1 MATKKETDK
10 KVVEKADHKDGEKT
24 DKKGKKASGTAKKP
38 AAKKPATKESAAK
51 KPAAKKVE
59 AKKASA
65 KKPVAKKASKEES
78 PKEKAS
84 RGESSASVNPTKKD
98 SKSKGLT
105 AAQKKEIESFIESL
119 SNPSRRRRQEA
130 AHEIAEI
137 AQTTPEAFEGRVE
150 DLIDALYRP
159 EAQTR
164 WEILAALA
172 SLSESYGNEVIKAFD
187 GAEASLFDDTSSTVR
202 LAAFLFLTRYGATS
216 QKHSDQAWPLLNEA
230 IQCYHGDAEYYD
242 MLVGTLNF
250 AKGTVS
256 KETKAA
262 LKERFAFDA
271 ENATGYIQKF
281 SAEIVAAAQQLYFAA
296 RSFSRHGGCEEKRA
310 CICEG
315 ECA

>member
-24 DKKGKKASGTAKKP
+24 DKKSKKASGSAKKS
-38 AAKKPATKESAAK
+38 AAKESAAK
-51 KPAAKKVE
+51 KPVAKKV
-59 AKKASA
+59 AA
-65 KKPVAKKASKEES
+65 KKPVAKKVAAKKASTKKPSTKKPAAKKASKEKIS
-78 PKEKAS
+78 KEEPSVQAS
-84 RGESSASVNPTKKD
+84 PTKKD

-172 SLSESYGNEVIKAFD
+172 SFSESYGNEVIKAFD

-250 AKGTVS
+250 AKGVVS

-281 SAEIVAAAQQLYFAA
+281 SAEIVAAAQ
-296 RSFSRHGGCEEKRA
+296 
-310 CICEG
+310 
-315 ECA
+315 

>member
-24 DKKGKKASGTAKKP
+24 DKKGKKASGTTKKTTAKKP
-38 AAKKPATKESAAK
+38 AAKESAAK
-51 KPAAKKVE
+51 KPAAKKV
-59 AKKASA
+59 AARKASA
-65 KKPVAKKASKEES
+65 KKPAAKKASKE
-78 PKEKAS
+78 
-84 RGESSASVNPTKKD
+84 ESSASVNPTKKD

-119 SNPSRRRRQEA
+119 SNSSRRRRQEA

-137 AQTTPEAFEGRVE
+137 AQTAPEAFEGRVE

-250 AKGTVS
+250 AKGAVS

-281 SAEIVAAAQQLYFAA
+281 SAEIVAAAQ
-296 RSFSRHGGCEEKRA
+296 
-310 CICEG
+310 
-315 ECA
+315 

>member
-24 DKKGKKASGTAKKP
+24 DKKSKKASGTTKKS
-38 AAKKPATKESAAK
+38 T
-51 KPAAKKVE
+51 
-59 AKKASA
+59 A
-65 KKPVAKKASKEES
+65 KKPVAKESADKKVAAKKTSTKKPAAKKASKEES

-84 RGESSASVNPTKKD
+84 KEETSAPVSPTKKD
-98 SKSKGLT
+98 SKSKALT
-105 AAQKKEIESFIESL
+105 ATQKKEIESFIESL

-130 AHEIAEI
+130 AHKIAEI
-137 AQTTPEAFEGRVE
+137 AQTTPEAFAGRVE

-250 AKGTVS
+250 AKGAIS

-281 SAEIVAAAQQLYFAA
+281 SAEIVAAAQ
-296 RSFSRHGGCEEKRA
+296 
-310 CICEG
+310 
-315 ECA
+315 

>member
-24 DKKGKKASGTAKKP
+24 DKKGKKASGTAKKT
-38 AAKKPATKESAAK
+38 A
-51 KPAAKKVE
+51 
-59 AKKASA
+59 A
-65 KKPVAKKASKEES
+65 KKPVAKKVAAK
-78 PKEKAS
+78 KAS
-84 RGESSASVNPTKKD
+84 APVSPTKKD

-137 AQTTPEAFEGRVE
+137 AQTAPEAFEGRVE

-172 SLSESYGNEVIKAFD
+172 NLSELYGNEVIKAFD

-250 AKGTVS
+250 AKGAVS

-281 SAEIVAAAQQLYFAA
+281 SAEIVAAAQ
-296 RSFSRHGGCEEKRA
+296 
-310 CICEG
+310 
-315 ECA
+315 

>member
-24 DKKGKKASGTAKKP
+24 DKKSKKASGTTKK
-38 AAKKPATKESAAK
+38 TAAK
-51 KPAAKKVE
+51 KPAAKGS
-59 AKKASA
+59 AA
-65 KKPVAKKASKEES
+65 KKPVAKKAPAKKAPAKKASKE
-78 PKEKAS
+78 
-84 RGESSASVNPTKKD
+84 ESSASVNPTKKD

-137 AQTTPEAFEGRVE
+137 AQTAPEAFEGRVE

-250 AKGTVS
+250 AKGAVS

-281 SAEIVAAAQQLYFAA
+281 SAEIVAAAQ
-296 RSFSRHGGCEEKRA
+296 
-310 CICEG
+310 
-315 ECA
+315 

>member
-24 DKKGKKASGTAKKP
+24 DKKSKKASGSAKKSAAKESTVKQADAKDSTANKTPTKKP
-38 AAKKPATKESAAK
+38 AAKKASTKKLTAK
-51 KPAAKKVE
+51 K
-59 AKKASA
+59 S
-65 KKPVAKKASKEES
+65 SKEES
-78 PKEKAS
+78 SKEKAS
-84 RGESSASVNPTKKD
+84 KGESSASVNPTKKD

-137 AQTTPEAFEGRVE
+137 AQTTPEVFEGRVE

-172 SLSESYGNEVIKAFD
+172 SLSEFYGNEVIKAFD

-250 AKGTVS
+250 AKGVVS

-281 SAEIVAAAQQLYFAA
+281 SAEIVAAAQ
-296 RSFSRHGGCEEKRA
+296 
-310 CICEG
+310 
-315 ECA
+315 

>member
-24 DKKGKKASGTAKKP
+24 DKKSKRASGTTKKFTAKKP
-38 AAKKPATKESAAK
+38 AAKESADKKVAAK
-51 KPAAKKVE
+51 KT
-59 AKKASA
+59 ST
-65 KKPVAKKASKEES
+65 KKPAAKKASKEES

-84 RGESSASVNPTKKD
+84 KEETSAPVSPTKKD

-137 AQTTPEAFEGRVE
+137 AQTTPEVFEGRVE

-250 AKGTVS
+250 AKGAIS

-281 SAEIVAAAQQLYFAA
+281 SAEIVAAAQ
-296 RSFSRHGGCEEKRA
+296 
-310 CICEG
+310 
-315 ECA
+315 

>member
-24 DKKGKKASGTAKKP
+24 DKKSKRASGTTKKFTAKKP
-38 AAKKPATKESAAK
+38 AAKESADKKVAAK
-51 KPAAKKVE
+51 KT
-59 AKKASA
+59 ST
-65 KKPVAKKASKEES
+65 KKPAAKKASKEES

-84 RGESSASVNPTKKD
+84 KEETSAPVSPTKKD

-105 AAQKKEIESFIESL
+105 ATQKKEIESFIESL

-250 AKGTVS
+250 AKGAIS
-256 KETKAA
+256 KETKTA

-281 SAEIVAAAQQLYFAA
+281 SAEIVVAAQ
-296 RSFSRHGGCEEKRA
+296 
-310 CICEG
+310 
-315 ECA
+315 

>member
-10 KVVEKADHKDGEKT
+10 KVVEKADHKDGEKA
-24 DKKGKKASGTAKKP
+24 DKKSKKASGTTKKT
-38 AAKKPATKESAAK
+38 AAK
-51 KPAAKKVE
+51 
-59 AKKASA
+59 
-65 KKPVAKKASKEES
+65 
-78 PKEKAS
+78 
-84 RGESSASVNPTKKD
+84 
-98 SKSKGLT
+98 
-105 AAQKKEIESFIESL
+105 
-119 SNPSRRRRQEA
+119 SRRRRQEA

-137 AQTTPEAFEGRVE
+137 AQTAPEVFEGRVE

-172 SLSESYGNEVIKAFD
+172 SLSEFYGNEVIKAFD

-250 AKGTVS
+250 AKGVVS

-281 SAEIVAAAQQLYFAA
+281 SAEIVAAAQ
-296 RSFSRHGGCEEKRA
+296 
-310 CICEG
+310 
-315 ECA
+315 

>member
-24 DKKGKKASGTAKKP
+24 DKKSKKASGTTKK
-38 AAKKPATKESAAK
+38 TAAK
-51 KPAAKKVE
+51 KPAAKGS
-59 AKKASA
+59 AA
-65 KKPVAKKASKEES
+65 KKPVAKKVAAKKAPAKKATAKKASKEES
-78 PKEKAS
+78 PKEKTS
-84 RGESSASVNPTKKD
+84 KEKTPKGESSASVNPTKKD

-137 AQTTPEAFEGRVE
+137 AQTAPEAFEGRVE

-250 AKGTVS
+250 AKGAVS

-281 SAEIVAAAQQLYFAA
+281 SAEIVAAAQ
-296 RSFSRHGGCEEKRA
+296 
-310 CICEG
+310 
-315 ECA
+315 

>member
-24 DKKGKKASGTAKKP
+24 DKKSKKASGTTKKP

-59 AKKASA
+59 AKKAST
-65 KKPVAKKASKEES
+65 KKPVAKKTSKEEPS
-78 PKEKAS
+78 KEKAS
-84 RGESSASVNPTKKD
+84 KGESSAPVSLTKKD

-164 WEILAALA
+164 WEILTALA

-250 AKGTVS
+250 AKGVVS

-281 SAEIVAAAQQLYFAA
+281 SAEIVAAAQQLYFSA

>member
-24 DKKGKKASGTAKKP
+24 DKKSKKASGSAKKS
-38 AAKKPATKESAAK
+38 AAKESAAK
-51 KPAAKKVE
+51 KPVAKKVA
-59 AKKASA
+59 AKKAST
-65 KKPVAKKASKEES
+65 KKPAAKKASKEES

-84 RGESSASVNPTKKD
+84 KEESSASVNPTKKD

-137 AQTTPEAFEGRVE
+137 AQTAPEAFEGRVE

-172 SLSESYGNEVIKAFD
+172 NLSELYGNEVIKAFD

-250 AKGTVS
+250 AKGAVS

-281 SAEIVAAAQQLYFAA
+281 SAEIVAAAQ
-296 RSFSRHGGCEEKRA
+296 
-310 CICEG
+310 
-315 ECA
+315 

>member
-24 DKKGKKASGTAKKP
+24 DKKSKKASGSAKKS
-38 AAKKPATKESAAK
+38 AAKESAAK
-51 KPAAKKVE
+51 KPAAKK
-59 AKKASA
+59 ASA
-65 KKPVAKKASKEES
+65 KKPAAKKASKEEPS
-78 PKEKAS
+78 KEKAS
-84 RGESSASVNPTKKD
+84 KGESSAPVSSTKKD

-105 AAQKKEIESFIESL
+105 ATQKKEIESFIESL

-250 AKGTVS
+250 AKGAVS

-281 SAEIVAAAQQLYFAA
+281 SAEIVAAAQ
-296 RSFSRHGGCEEKRA
+296 
-310 CICEG
+310 
-315 ECA
+315 

>member
-24 DKKGKKASGTAKKP
+24 DKKGKKASGTAKKT
-38 AAKKPATKESAAK
+38 AAKKPAAKESAAK
-51 KPAAKKVE
+51 KPAAKGS
-59 AKKASA
+59 AA
-65 KKPVAKKASKEES
+65 KKPVAKKASAKKA
-78 PKEKAS
+78 PAKKAS
-84 RGESSASVNPTKKD
+84 KEESSASVNPTKKD

-137 AQTTPEAFEGRVE
+137 AQTAPEAFEGRVE

-250 AKGTVS
+250 AKGAVS

-281 SAEIVAAAQQLYFAA
+281 SAEIVAAAQ
-296 RSFSRHGGCEEKRA
+296 
-310 CICEG
+310 
-315 ECA
+315 

>member
-10 KVVEKADHKDGEKT
+10 KVVEKADHKGGEKT
-24 DKKGKKASGTAKKP
+24 DKKSKRASGTTKKFTAKKP
-38 AAKKPATKESAAK
+38 AAKESADKKVAAK
-51 KPAAKKVE
+51 KT
-59 AKKASA
+59 ST
-65 KKPVAKKASKEES
+65 KKPAAKKASKEEF

-84 RGESSASVNPTKKD
+84 KEETPAPVSPTKKD
-98 SKSKGLT
+98 SKSKAFT
-105 AAQKKEIESFIESL
+105 ATQKKEIESFIESL

-172 SLSESYGNEVIKAFD
+172 SLSEPYGNEVIKAFD

-250 AKGTVS
+250 AKGVVS

-281 SAEIVAAAQQLYFAA
+281 SAEIVAAAQ
-296 RSFSRHGGCEEKRA
+296 
-310 CICEG
+310 
-315 ECA
+315 

>member
-10 KVVEKADHKDGEKT
+10 KVVEKAGHKDGEKT
-24 DKKGKKASGTAKKP
+24 DKKSKKASGTTKKFTAKKP
-38 AAKKPATKESAAK
+38 AAKESADKKVAAK
-51 KPAAKKVE
+51 KT
-59 AKKASA
+59 ST
-65 KKPVAKKASKEES
+65 KKPAAKKASKEEF

-84 RGESSASVNPTKKD
+84 KEEAPAPVSPTKKD
-98 SKSKGLT
+98 SKSKALT
-105 AAQKKEIESFIESL
+105 ATQKKEIESFIESL

-130 AHEIAEI
+130 AHKIAEI

-250 AKGTVS
+250 AKGAVS

-281 SAEIVAAAQQLYFAA
+281 SAEIVAAAQ
-296 RSFSRHGGCEEKRA
+296 
-310 CICEG
+310 
-315 ECA
+315 

>member
-24 DKKGKKASGTAKKP
+24 DKKSKRASGTTKKFTAKKP
-38 AAKKPATKESAAK
+38 AAKESADKKVAAK
-51 KPAAKKVE
+51 KT
-59 AKKASA
+59 ST
-65 KKPVAKKASKEES
+65 KKPAAKKASKEES

-84 RGESSASVNPTKKD
+84 KEETSAPVSPTKKD

-105 AAQKKEIESFIESL
+105 ATQKKEIESFIESL

-164 WEILAALA
+164 WEILTALA

-250 AKGTVS
+250 AKGAIS

-281 SAEIVAAAQQLYFAA
+281 SAEIVAAAQ
-296 RSFSRHGGCEEKRA
+296 
-310 CICEG
+310 
-315 ECA
+315 

>member
-10 KVVEKADHKDGEKT
+10 KVVEKADYKDGEKT
-24 DKKGKKASGTAKKP
+24 DKKSKKASGTTKKP

-59 AKKASA
+59 AKKAST

-216 QKHSDQAWPLLNEA
+216 QKHSDQAWPLLSEA

-250 AKGTVS
+250 AKGAVS

-281 SAEIVAAAQQLYFAA
+281 SAEIVAAAQ
-296 RSFSRHGGCEEKRA
+296 
-310 CICEG
+310 
-315 ECA
+315 

>member
-10 KVVEKADHKDGEKT
+10 KVVEKASHKDGEKT
-24 DKKGKKASGTAKKP
+24 DKKSKKASGTAKK
-38 AAKKPATKESAAK
+38 TAAK
-51 KPAAKKVE
+51 KPAAKESTVKQADVKDSTANKTPTKKVA

-65 KKPVAKKASKEES
+65 KKPAAKKSSKEEPS
-78 PKEKAS
+78 KEKAS
-84 RGESSASVNPTKKD
+84 KGESSASVNPTKKD

-137 AQTTPEAFEGRVE
+137 EQTAPEAFEGRVE

-250 AKGTVS
+250 AKGVVS

-281 SAEIVAAAQQLYFAA
+281 SAEIVAAAQ
-296 RSFSRHGGCEEKRA
+296 
-310 CICEG
+310 
-315 ECA
+315 

>member
-1 MATKKETDK
+1 MKLQRL
-10 KVVEKADHKDGEKT
+10 H
-24 DKKGKKASGTAKKP
+24 
-38 AAKKPATKESAAK
+38 
-51 KPAAKKVE
+51 
-59 AKKASA
+59 
-65 KKPVAKKASKEES
+65 
-78 PKEKAS
+78 
-84 RGESSASVNPTKKD
+84 N
-98 SKSKGLT
+98 
-105 AAQKKEIESFIESL
+105 
-119 SNPSRRRRQEA
+119 
-130 AHEIAEI
+130 
-137 AQTTPEAFEGRVE
+137 
-150 DLIDALYRP
+150 LIDALYRP

-172 SLSESYGNEVIKAFD
+172 NLSELYGNEVIKAFD

-250 AKGTVS
+250 AKGAVS

-281 SAEIVAAAQQLYFAA
+281 SAEIVAAAQ
-296 RSFSRHGGCEEKRA
+296 
-310 CICEG
+310 
-315 ECA
+315 

>member
-24 DKKGKKASGTAKKP
+24 DKKGKKASGTAKKT
-38 AAKKPATKESAAK
+38 AAKKPV
-51 KPAAKKVE
+51 AKKVA

-65 KKPVAKKASKEES
+65 KKPTAKKASKEES

-84 RGESSASVNPTKKD
+84 KEESSAPVSSTKKD
-98 SKSKGLT
+98 LKSKGLT
-105 AAQKKEIESFIESL
+105 AAQKKEIEAFIESL

-137 AQTTPEAFEGRVE
+137 AQTAPEAFEGRVE

-172 SLSESYGNEVIKAFD
+172 NLSELYGNEVIKAFD

-250 AKGTVS
+250 AKGAVS

-262 LKERFAFDA
+262 L
-271 ENATGYIQKF
+271 
-281 SAEIVAAAQQLYFAA
+281 
-296 RSFSRHGGCEEKRA
+296 
-310 CICEG
+310 
-315 ECA
+315 

>member
-24 DKKGKKASGTAKKP
+24 DKKSKRASGTTKKFTAKKP
-38 AAKKPATKESAAK
+38 AAKESADKKVAAK
-51 KPAAKKVE
+51 KT
-59 AKKASA
+59 ST
-65 KKPVAKKASKEES
+65 KKPAAKKASKEET
-78 PKEKAS
+78 
-84 RGESSASVNPTKKD
+84 SAPVSPTKKD
-98 SKSKGLT
+98 SKSKALT
-105 AAQKKEIESFIESL
+105 ATQKKEIESFIESL

-137 AQTTPEAFEGRVE
+137 AQTTPEAFAGRVE

-250 AKGTVS
+250 AKGAIS

-281 SAEIVAAAQQLYFAA
+281 SAEIVAAAQQLYFSA

>member
-24 DKKGKKASGTAKKP
+24 DKKSKKASGSAKKS
-38 AAKKPATKESAAK
+38 AAKESTVKKADAKESTASKTSTK
-51 KPAAKKVE
+51 KPAAKKVA
-59 AKKASA
+59 AKKTLTKKSA
-65 KKPVAKKASKEES
+65 AKKASKEES
-78 PKEKAS
+78 PKEKTS
-84 RGESSASVNPTKKD
+84 KEKTPKGESSAPVSPTKMD

-202 LAAFLFLTRYGATS
+202 LAAFLFLPRYGATS

-250 AKGTVS
+250 AKGAVS

-281 SAEIVAAAQQLYFAA
+281 SAEIVAAAQ
-296 RSFSRHGGCEEKRA
+296 
-310 CICEG
+310 
-315 ECA
+315 

>member
-10 KVVEKADHKDGEKT
+10 KVVEKADHKGGEKT
-24 DKKGKKASGTAKKP
+24 DKKSKKASGTTKKFTAKKP
-38 AAKKPATKESAAK
+38 AAKESADKKVAAK
-51 KPAAKKVE
+51 KT
-59 AKKASA
+59 ST
-65 KKPVAKKASKEES
+65 KKPAAKKASKEEF

-84 RGESSASVNPTKKD
+84 KEETPAPVSPTKKD
-98 SKSKGLT
+98 SKSKAFT
-105 AAQKKEIESFIESL
+105 ATQKKEIESFIESL

-172 SLSESYGNEVIKAFD
+172 SLSEPYGNEVIKAFD

-250 AKGTVS
+250 AKGVVS

-281 SAEIVAAAQQLYFAA
+281 SAEIVAAAQ
-296 RSFSRHGGCEEKRA
+296 
-310 CICEG
+310 
-315 ECA
+315 

>member
-1 MATKKETDK
+1 MATKRETDK

-24 DKKGKKASGTAKKP
+24 DKKSKKASGTTKKS
-38 AAKKPATKESAAK
+38 T
-51 KPAAKKVE
+51 
-59 AKKASA
+59 A
-65 KKPVAKKASKEES
+65 KKPVAKKVAAKKATAKKASKEES
-78 PKEKAS
+78 SKEKAS
-84 RGESSASVNPTKKD
+84 KGESSASVNPTKKD

-137 AQTTPEAFEGRVE
+137 AQTAPEAFEGRVE

-250 AKGTVS
+250 AKGAIS

-281 SAEIVAAAQQLYFAA
+281 SAEIVAAAQ
-296 RSFSRHGGCEEKRA
+296 
-310 CICEG
+310 
-315 ECA
+315 

>member
-24 DKKGKKASGTAKKP
+24 DKKSKKASGSAKKS
-38 AAKKPATKESAAK
+38 AAKESAAK
-51 KPAAKKVE
+51 KPVAKKVA
-59 AKKASA
+59 AKKAST
-65 KKPVAKKASKEES
+65 KKPAAKKASKEES

-84 RGESSASVNPTKKD
+84 KGESSAPVSPAKKD

-137 AQTTPEAFEGRVE
+137 AQTAPEAFEGRVE

-250 AKGTVS
+250 AKGAVS

-281 SAEIVAAAQQLYFAA
+281 SAEIVAAAQQLYLAA
-296 RSFSRHGGCEEKRA
+296 RSSSRHGGRKEKRA

>member
-10 KVVEKADHKDGEKT
+10 KVVEKAGHKDGEKT
-24 DKKGKKASGTAKKP
+24 DKKSKKASGTTKKFTAKKP
-38 AAKKPATKESAAK
+38 AAKESADKKVAAKKTSTK
-51 KPAAKKVE
+51 KPAAKK
-59 AKKASA
+59 
-65 KKPVAKKASKEES
+65 ASKEKIS
-78 PKEKAS
+78 KEEPSVQAS
-84 RGESSASVNPTKKD
+84 PTKKD

-130 AHEIAEI
+130 AHKIAEI

-250 AKGTVS
+250 AKGVVS

-281 SAEIVAAAQQLYFAA
+281 SAEIVAAAQ
-296 RSFSRHGGCEEKRA
+296 
-310 CICEG
+310 
-315 ECA
+315 

>member
-24 DKKGKKASGTAKKP
+24 DKKSKKASGTTKKP
-38 AAKKPATKESAAK
+38 AAKKPATKESADK
-51 KPAAKKVE
+51 KVAAKKT
-59 AKKASA
+59 ST
-65 KKPVAKKASKEES
+65 KKPVAKKTSKEEPS
-78 PKEKAS
+78 KEKAS
-84 RGESSASVNPTKKD
+84 KGESSAPVSLTKKD

-137 AQTTPEAFEGRVE
+137 AQTTPEAFKGRVE
-150 DLIDALYRP
+150 DL
-159 EAQTR
+159 T
-164 WEILAALA
+164 ALA

-250 AKGTVS
+250 AKGVVS

-281 SAEIVAAAQQLYFAA
+281 SAEIVAAAQQLYLAA
-296 RSFSRHGGCEEKRA
+296 RSSSRHGGCEEKRA

>member
-24 DKKGKKASGTAKKP
+24 DKKSKKASGTTKKT
-38 AAKKPATKESAAK
+38 AAKKPVAKKVAAK
-51 KPAAKKVE
+51 KAP
-59 AKKASA
+59 AKKAT
-65 KKPVAKKASKEES
+65 AKKASKEES
-78 PKEKAS
+78 SKEKAS
-84 RGESSASVNPTKKD
+84 KEESSASVNPTKKD

-137 AQTTPEAFEGRVE
+137 AQTAPEAFEGRVE

-187 GAEASLFDDTSSTVR
+187 GAEVSLFDDTSSTVR

-250 AKGTVS
+250 AKGAVS

-281 SAEIVAAAQQLYFAA
+281 SAEIVAAAQ
-296 RSFSRHGGCEEKRA
+296 
-310 CICEG
+310 
-315 ECA
+315 

>member
-10 KVVEKADHKDGEKT
+10 KVVEKVDHKDGEKT
-24 DKKGKKASGTAKKP
+24 DKKSKRASGTTKKFTAKKP
-38 AAKKPATKESAAK
+38 AAKESADKKVAAK
-51 KPAAKKVE
+51 KT
-59 AKKASA
+59 ST
-65 KKPVAKKASKEES
+65 KKPAAKKASKEES

-84 RGESSASVNPTKKD
+84 KEETSAPVSPTKKD

-105 AAQKKEIESFIESL
+105 ATQKKEIESFIESL

-137 AQTTPEAFEGRVE
+137 AQTTPEAFAGRVE

-250 AKGTVS
+250 AKGAIS
-256 KETKAA
+256 KETKTA

-281 SAEIVAAAQQLYFAA
+281 SAEIVAAAQ
-296 RSFSRHGGCEEKRA
+296 
-310 CICEG
+310 
-315 ECA
+315 

>member
-24 DKKGKKASGTAKKP
+24 DKKSKKASGTTKKP

-51 KPAAKKVE
+51 KPVAKKVA
-59 AKKASA
+59 AKKAST
-65 KKPVAKKASKEES
+65 KKLTAKKASKEES

-84 RGESSASVNPTKKD
+84 KGESSASVNPTKKD

-187 GAEASLFDDTSSTVR
+187 GAEASLFDDASSTVR

-250 AKGTVS
+250 AKGVVS

-281 SAEIVAAAQQLYFAA
+281 SAEIVAAAQ
-296 RSFSRHGGCEEKRA
+296 
-310 CICEG
+310 
-315 ECA
+315 

>member
-24 DKKGKKASGTAKKP
+24 DKKSKKASGSAKKS
-38 AAKKPATKESAAK
+38 AAKESAAK
-51 KPAAKKVE
+51 KPVAKKVAAKKAP
-59 AKKASA
+59 AKKAT
-65 KKPVAKKASKEES
+65 AKKASKEES

-84 RGESSASVNPTKKD
+84 KEESSASVNPTKKD

-137 AQTTPEAFEGRVE
+137 AQTAPEAFEGRVE

-172 SLSESYGNEVIKAFD
+172 NLSELYGNEVIKAFD

-250 AKGTVS
+250 AKGAVS

-281 SAEIVAAAQQLYFAA
+281 SAEIVAAAQ
-296 RSFSRHGGCEEKRA
+296 
-310 CICEG
+310 
-315 ECA
+315 

>member
-24 DKKGKKASGTAKKP
+24 DKKSKKASGSAKKSAAKESTVKQADAKDSTANKTPTKKP
-38 AAKKPATKESAAK
+38 AAKKASTK
-51 KPAAKKVE
+51 KPAAKK
-59 AKKASA
+59 S
-65 KKPVAKKASKEES
+65 SKEES
-78 PKEKAS
+78 SKEKAS
-84 RGESSASVNPTKKD
+84 KGESSASVNPTKKD

-137 AQTTPEAFEGRVE
+137 AQTAPEAFEGRVE

-172 SLSESYGNEVIKAFD
+172 NLSELYGNEVIKAFD

-250 AKGTVS
+250 AKGVVS

-281 SAEIVAAAQQLYFAA
+281 SAEIVAAAQ
-296 RSFSRHGGCEEKRA
+296 
-310 CICEG
+310 
-315 ECA
+315 

>member
-24 DKKGKKASGTAKKP
+24 DKKSQKASGSAKKS
-38 AAKKPATKESAAK
+38 AAKESAAK
-51 KPAAKKVE
+51 KPVAKKVAAKKPVAKKVA
-59 AKKASA
+59 AKKAST
-65 KKPVAKKASKEES
+65 KKPAAKKASKEES

-84 RGESSASVNPTKKD
+84 KEETSAPVSPTKKD
-98 SKSKGLT
+98 SKSKALT
-105 AAQKKEIESFIESL
+105 ATQKKEIESFIESL

-130 AHEIAEI
+130 AHKIAEI
-137 AQTTPEAFEGRVE
+137 AQTTPEAFAGRVE

-250 AKGTVS
+250 AKGAIS

-281 SAEIVAAAQQLYFAA
+281 SAEIVAAAQ
-296 RSFSRHGGCEEKRA
+296 
-310 CICEG
+310 
-315 ECA
+315 

>member
-24 DKKGKKASGTAKKP
+24 DKKSKKASGSAKK
-38 AAKKPATKESAAK
+38 SAAK
-51 KPAAKKVE
+51 ESTVKQADVKDST

-65 KKPVAKKASKEES
+65 KKPAAKKSSKEES

-84 RGESSASVNPTKKD
+84 KGESSAPVSPTKKD

-150 DLIDALYRP
+150 DLIDGLYRP

-250 AKGTVS
+250 AKGVVS

-281 SAEIVAAAQQLYFAA
+281 SAEIVAAAQ
-296 RSFSRHGGCEEKRA
+296 
-310 CICEG
+310 
-315 ECA
+315 

>member
-24 DKKGKKASGTAKKP
+24 DKKGKKASGTTKKTTAKKP
-38 AAKKPATKESAAK
+38 AAKESAAK
-51 KPAAKKVE
+51 KPAAKKV
-59 AKKASA
+59 AARKASA
-65 KKPVAKKASKEES
+65 KKPAAKKATAKKASKE
-78 PKEKAS
+78 
-84 RGESSASVNPTKKD
+84 ESSASVNPTKKD

-137 AQTTPEAFEGRVE
+137 AQTAPEAFEGRVE

-172 SLSESYGNEVIKAFD
+172 NLSELYGNEVIKAFD

-250 AKGTVS
+250 AKGAVS

-281 SAEIVAAAQQLYFAA
+281 SAEIVAAAQ
-296 RSFSRHGGCEEKRA
+296 
-310 CICEG
+310 
-315 ECA
+315 

>member
-10 KVVEKADHKDGEKT
+10 KVVEKADHKGGEKT
-24 DKKGKKASGTAKKP
+24 DKKSKKASGTAKKSV
-38 AAKKPATKESAAK
+38 AKESTVKQADAK
-51 KPAAKKVE
+51 DSTANKTPTKKLA
-59 AKKASA
+59 AKKAST
-65 KKPVAKKASKEES
+65 KKPAAKKASKEEPS
-78 PKEKAS
+78 KEKAS
-84 RGESSASVNPTKKD
+84 KGESSAPVSPTKKD
-98 SKSKGLT
+98 SKSKALT
-105 AAQKKEIESFIESL
+105 ATQKKEIESFIESL

-172 SLSESYGNEVIKAFD
+172 SLSESYGNEVIKAFE

-250 AKGTVS
+250 AKGAVS

-281 SAEIVAAAQQLYFAA
+281 SAEIVAAAQ
-296 RSFSRHGGCEEKRA
+296 
-310 CICEG
+310 
-315 ECA
+315 

>member
-24 DKKGKKASGTAKKP
+24 DKKSKKASGTTKK
-38 AAKKPATKESAAK
+38 TAAK
-51 KPAAKKVE
+51 KPAAKGS
-59 AKKASA
+59 AA
-65 KKPVAKKASKEES
+65 KKPVAKKAPAKKAPAKKAPAKKASKE
-78 PKEKAS
+78 
-84 RGESSASVNPTKKD
+84 ESSASVNPTKKD

-137 AQTTPEAFEGRVE
+137 AQTAPEAFEGRVE

-250 AKGTVS
+250 AKGAVS

-281 SAEIVAAAQQLYFAA
+281 SAEIVAAAQ
-296 RSFSRHGGCEEKRA
+296 
-310 CICEG
+310 
-315 ECA
+315 

>member
-10 KVVEKADHKDGEKT
+10 KVVEKVDHKDGEKT
-24 DKKGKKASGTAKKP
+24 DKKSKRASGTTKKFTAKKP
-38 AAKKPATKESAAK
+38 AAKESADKKVAAK
-51 KPAAKKVE
+51 KT
-59 AKKASA
+59 ST
-65 KKPVAKKASKEES
+65 KKPAAKKASKEES

-84 RGESSASVNPTKKD
+84 KEETSAPVSPTKKD

-137 AQTTPEAFEGRVE
+137 AQTTPEAFAGRVE

-250 AKGTVS
+250 AKGAIS
-256 KETKAA
+256 KETKTA

-281 SAEIVAAAQQLYFAA
+281 SAEIVAAAQ
-296 RSFSRHGGCEEKRA
+296 
-310 CICEG
+310 
-315 ECA
+315 